1 MTGENNKKRLLN
13 SFEPTMNRINGKKRN
28 KIKWKYLLVLFICL
42 IARRI
47 INDPFEWILN
57 A

>member
-28 KIKWKYLLVLFICL
+28 KIK
-42 IARRI
+42 
-47 INDPFEWILN
+47 
-57 A
+57 